1 MLQVW
6 RGTDRYRGGD
16 EAAGID
22 TRHAFSFSGF
32 YDPDNVGFGQLV
44 ACNEERLA
52 PGAGFPEH
60 PHRDVEIVTW
70 VVEGELEH
78 VDSTGRTSRVRA
90 GDVQR
95 MGAGRGVRHV
105 ERNAGSGPLCFVQM
119 WLVPGVRGGGSG
131 GGSGEGEGQG
141 PGYGCEPEYE
151 PEYEVVHGIADGT
164 PFAVPRTEA
173 VMHVRRLG
181 EGERTAVPDAAW
193 VYVHVVRGTA
203 EIGSG
208 GDGGPGAYGG
218 SSEARPGERV
228 GERARASSGAAGAAP
243 AGSGSAG
250 SAGSAPPGSAGELLA
265 AGDAA
270 RITDARDLEARGVG
284 GPVELLMWEMHAEPG
299 YG

>member
-6 RGTDRYRGGD
+6 RGSDRYRGGD

-78 VDSTGRTSRVRA
+78 VDSTGRTSRVRP

-105 ERNAGSGPLCFVQM
+105 ERNAGPGPLCFLQM
-119 WLVPGVRGGGSG
+119 WLVPGLRGGAPQG
-131 GGSGEGEGQG
+131 GAAH
-141 PGYGCEPEYE
+141 E
-151 PEYEVVHGIADGT
+151 PEYEVVRGIADGT

-181 EGERTAVPDAAW
+181 QDGRTAVPDAAW
-193 VYVHVVRGTA
+193 AYVHVVRGTA
-203 EIGSG
+203 VIGPS
-208 GDGGPGAYGG
+208 
-218 SSEARPGERV
+218 GER
-228 GERARASSGAAGAAP
+228 
-243 AGSGSAG
+243 
-250 SAGSAPPGSAGELLA
+250 LA
-265 AGDAA
+265 AGDAV
-270 RITDARDLEARGVG
+270 RVTDARDLEARAAG
-284 GPVELLMWEMHAEPG
+284 GPAELLMWEMHAEPG

>member
-6 RGTDRYRGGD
+6 RSEDRYRGGD
-16 EAAGID
+16 AAAGID

-60 PHRDVEIVTW
+60 GHRDVEIVTW

-78 VDSTGRTSRVRA
+78 VDSTGRTCRIWA

-105 ERNAGSGPLCFVQM
+105 ERNAGEGELRFVQM
-119 WLVPGVRGGGSG
+119 WLVPGAASRPDAA
-131 GGSGEGEGQG
+131 G
-141 PGYGCEPEYE
+141 PDAAVSDAAGYE
-151 PEYEVVHGIADGT
+151 PEYEVVRGIADGT
-164 PFAVPRTEA
+164 PFAVPRTDA
-173 VMHVRRLG
+173 VMHVRRLA

-193 VYVHVVRGTA
+193 VYVHVVRGEA
-203 EIGSG
+203 EL
-208 GDGGPGAYGG
+208 GPGRADG
-218 SSEARPGERV
+218 ARERL
-228 GERARASSGAAGAAP
+228 AP
-243 AGSGSAG
+243 
-250 SAGSAPPGSAGELLA
+250 
-265 AGDAA
+265 GDAA
-270 RITDARDLEARGVG
+270 RATDASGLEARAVG
-284 GPVELLMWEMHAEPG
+284 GPAELLMWEMHAEPG